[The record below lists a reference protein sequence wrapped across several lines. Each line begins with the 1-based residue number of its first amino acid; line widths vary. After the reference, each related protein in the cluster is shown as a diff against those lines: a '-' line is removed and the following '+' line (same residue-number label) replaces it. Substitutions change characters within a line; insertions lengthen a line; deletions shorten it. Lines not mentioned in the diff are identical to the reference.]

1 MCQICSKLTIKTTEC
16 RRSGVFIVN
25 FERIS
30 HLFLVFSIIDI
41 EQVNVCW
48 VVYYLHS
55 SFLDPCFG
63 ILLSF
68 SKQSTVYC
76 FGYYRLFYSP
86 FQDFNPFQF
95 KFSDQFSTVTHF
107 AFVVKVMFCNC
118 HFSPASS
125 SSQFFAS
132 LEFWFKVC
140 ARFIQKQLSCQ
151 GLRCRFIQKSY
162 GVLKILYI

>member
-16 RRSGVFIVN
+16 RRFGVFIAN

-55 SFLDPCFG
+55 SFLDPCFWYFAV
-63 ILLSF
+63 IFKTINS
-68 SKQSTVYC
+68 Y
-76 FGYYRLFYSP
+76 GYYRLFYSL
-86 FQDFNPFQF
+86 FQYFNPFQL

-107 AFVVKVMFCNC
+107 AFVVKVMFGNC
-118 HFSPASS
+118 HFPPVSS
-125 SSQFFAS
+125 SSQLFAS
-132 LEFWFKVC
+132 LEFWFKVGP
-140 ARFIQKQLSCQ
+140 RFIQKQLSCQ

-162 GVLKILYI
+162 GVLKILLNI

>member
-55 SFLDPCFG
+55 SFLDPCFWYFAV
-63 ILLSF
+63 IFKTINSLL
-68 SKQSTVYC
+68 
-76 FGYYRLFYSP
+76 
-86 FQDFNPFQF
+86 
-95 KFSDQFSTVTHF
+95 
-107 AFVVKVMFCNC
+107 
-118 HFSPASS
+118 
-125 SSQFFAS
+125 
-132 LEFWFKVC
+132 FW
-140 ARFIQKQLSCQ
+140 L
-151 GLRCRFIQKSY
+151 L
-162 GVLKILYI
+162 